1 MLGFEKEI
9 EDFTQTVCETPIYL
23 NFIEKKR
30 ILKMDEE
37 LWNQVAEYRKKKFD
51 MQALLSGDEMFN
63 RTEAFEREYVSQGYT
78 TNRTIEETLDL
89 GWKLLHILPRSEL
102 KRIKDDMLDEYYGK

>member
-1 MLGFEKEI
+1 MKRRTLEPW
-9 EDFTQTVCETPIYL
+9 DFAVDAA
-23 NFIEKKR
+23 
-30 ILKMDEE
+30 DEF
-37 LWNQVAEYRKKKFD
+37 A
-51 MQALLSGDEMFN
+51 
-63 RTEAFEREYVSQGYT
+63 EAFEREYVSQGYT

>member
-9 EDFTQTVCETPIYL
+9 EDFTQTVCDTPIYQ

-63 RTEAFEREYVSQGYT
+63 RTEAFEREYEWLLSDIRVS
-78 TNRTIEETLDL
+78 EFLDAEL
-89 GWKLLHILPRSEL
+89 AVCRLLQKISTSL
-102 KRIKDDMLDEYYGK
+102 IMALDFE

>member
-9 EDFTQTVCETPIYL
+9 DDFTKTVCDTPIYQ

-37 LWNQVAEYRKKKFD
+37 LWNQVSEYRKRKFD
-51 MQALLSGDEMFN
+51 MQALLNGDEMFN
-63 RTEAFEREYVSQGYT
+63 RTEAFEREYEWLLSDIRVA
-78 TNRTIEETLDL
+78 EFLDAEL
-89 GWKLLHILPRSEL
+89 AVCRLLQKISTSL
-102 KRIKDDMLDEYYGK
+102 IMALDFE